1 MPKVGKRPVVPVDA
15 NGKCPEGQ
23 GNYLPPRDGKC
34 YFWDKVGCGDAEVVL
49 NPEKTD
55 ITTGETIKIS
65 YTYSPDLDL
74 INGWINNDSGWTRST
89 WTVAG
94 QQQAGNPPSIQFKQ
108 DTPGT
113 YEVQL
118 SLETYMKSCRPP
130 LKASTTI
137 TVHAGTPPPPPPP
150 PPPTCQTGYVLKD
163 GTCVLECQSGYV
175 LKDGACVVIDNDDN
189 GIPDNEECGAGKVKD
204 ANGNCV
210 DDGDNNG
217 IPDQEECGEHY
228 IKNASGECVCDTG
241 YILKDGK
248 CLRDTDGDGTHD
260 DDDDDIDGDG
270 KDNNED
276 DDIDGDGIKNDDDK
290 NPYIH
295 DLMYAKALQ
304 SQYMG
309 DVFYKE
315 PTATKM
321 GDEGTASSQL
331 PSTPLLVMGG
341 LLVAFFLM
349 PKKNK

>member
-94 QQQAGNPPSIQFKQ
+94 QQQPGNPPSVDFKH

-130 LKASTTI
+130 LKASTII
-137 TVHAGTPPPPPPP
+137 TVHAGTSPPPPPP
-150 PPPTCQTGYVLKD
+150 PPPTCQTGYVLRD

-189 GIPDNEECGAGKVKD
+189 GIPDKDECGAGFIKD

-217 IPDQEECGEHY
+217 IPDKEECGENF
-228 IKNASGECVCDTG
+228 IKNASGQCVCDVG

-260 DDDDDIDGDG
+260 DD
-270 KDNNED
+270 D

-349 PKKNK
+349 PKQK